1 MAKILV
7 IEDNP
12 VDAKMIRTN
21 LKAEGYQVIGA
32 DNGKDGIKLAQKKKP
47 DLIIMD
53 MILPGMHGLEASI
66 KLKEN
71 PETKKIPIIAVT
83 VMDSSDFIREC
94 YKEGISAFIK
104 KPYDFKELFNTIE
117 KNIGNQKMAKKILII
132 DNDPTLTTM
141 ITMSLARHG
150 YQMISASD
158 GKDGVNQ
165 AHMERPDLILLDK
178 AMPGEGG
185 ITVFEE
191 LKKSDITMSIP
202 IILMTDQLSPEE
214 IEKSETQS
222 GAEDYITK
230 PFASLEVIHKT
241 KKILDQ

>member
-12 VDAKMIRTN
+12 VDAKMIMTN

-32 DNGKDGIKLAQKKKP
+32 NNGKDGIKLAKKKKP

-71 PETKKIPIIAVT
+71 PETKEIPIIAVT

-132 DNDPTLTTM
+132 DDDPTLTTM

-150 YQMISASD
+150 YQVIFASD
-158 GKDGVNQ
+158 GKNGVNQ
-165 AHMERPDLILLDK
+165 ARIARPDLILLDN
-178 AMPGEGG
+178 AMPGEAGV
-185 ITVFEE
+185 TVFEE

-202 IILMTDQLSPEE
+202 VILMTDQLSQAE
-214 IEKSETQS
+214 IKKGENQS

-230 PFASLEVIHKT
+230 PFASLEVVHKT
-241 KKILDQ
+241 KKILD

>member
-1 MAKILV
+1 MTKILV

-53 MILPGMHGLEASI
+53 MILPGMHGLETSI

-71 PETKKIPIIAVT
+71 PGTKKIPIIAVT

-132 DNDPTLTTM
+132 DDDPTLTTM

-150 YQMISASD
+150 YQVIFASD
-158 GKDGVNQ
+158 GKNGVNQ
-165 AHMERPDLILLDK
+165 ARIARPDLILLDK
-178 AMPGEGG
+178 VMPGKAG

-202 IILMTDQLSPEE
+202 VILMTDQLSQAE
-214 IEKSETQS
+214 IKKGENQS

-230 PFASLEVIHKT
+230 PFASLEVVHKT

>member
-12 VDAKMIRTN
+12 VDAKMIMTN

-32 DNGKDGIKLAQKKKP
+32 NNGKDGIKLAKKKKP

-71 PETKKIPIIAVT
+71 PETKEIPIIAVT

-132 DNDPTLTTM
+132 DDDPTLTTM
-141 ITMSLARHG
+141 ITMSLARNG
-150 YQMISASD
+150 YQVIFASD
-158 GKDGVNQ
+158 GKNGVNQ
-165 AHMERPDLILLDK
+165 ARIARPDLILLDK
-178 AMPGEGG
+178 AMPGEAG

-202 IILMTDQLSPEE
+202 VILMTDQLSQAE
-214 IEKSETQS
+214 IKKGENQS

-230 PFASLEVIHKT
+230 PFASLEVVHKT

>member
-12 VDAKMIRTN
+12 VDSKMIRTN

-32 DNGKDGIKLAQKKKP
+32 YNGKDGIKLAKKKKP

-71 PETKKIPIIAVT
+71 PETKEIPIIAVT

-104 KPYDFKELFNTIE
+104 KPYDFKELFDTIE

-132 DNDPTLTTM
+132 DDDPTLTTM

-150 YQMISASD
+150 YQVIFASD
-158 GKDGVNQ
+158 GKNGVNQ
-165 AHMERPDLILLDK
+165 ARIARPDLILLDK

-202 IILMTDQLSPEE
+202 VILMTDQLSQAE
-214 IEKSETQS
+214 IKKGENQS

-230 PFASLEVIHKT
+230 PFASLEVVHKT